1 MNKMTMHYFGRCPVT
16 EIVSFTRKT
25 PH

>member
-1 MNKMTMHYFGRCPVT
+1 MNKMTMHYFGRCPDT